1 MELYKEFGKNILVS
15 LGIFAALTLVLLS
28 VEQWL
33 DIHLMIWNSA
43 PFCVGFAAS
52 IIGVGYILT
61 VKNPN
66 NYLGFYG
73 GIVMSTLLGVQFI
86 LTHQWD
92 LVILYFC
99 VFIPFLIRSIV
110 VWRKGRMNAQR
121 AIEEKGLRIEE
132 TGGLKPEWLNRKQL
146 WISLLVAAVIIGG
159 DYVLN
164 TLCIYHD
171 GWSEHILLKLLGA
184 GLICTSTEANYW
196 LIYKKTDAWIWW
208 TAYGIVGVAFYAL
221 LPEPNYY
228 LVILN
233 IVFIVVNASAL
244 RAWAKITPCHV

>member
-1 MELYKEFGKNILVS
+1 MELYKEFGKNLLIS
-15 LGIFAALTLVLLS
+15 LGIFAALTLVLLIA
-28 VEQWL
+28 ERWL
-33 DIHLMIWNSA
+33 AIELMVWSSA

-52 IIGVGYILT
+52 IIGVGYVLT

-73 GIVMSTLLGVQFI
+73 GIAMSTLLGIQFI
-86 LTHQWD
+86 MTHQWD
-92 LVILYFC
+92 LVVLYFG
-99 VFIPFLIRSIV
+99 VFIPFLVRSIV
-110 VWRKGRMNAQR
+110 LWRKGDSNGALSPQ
-121 AIEEKGLRIEE
+121 
-132 TGGLKPEWLNRKQL
+132 WLDGKQL
-146 WISLLVAAVIIGG
+146 MLSLLVAALIIGG

-164 TLCIYHD
+164 TLCIYRD
-171 GWSEHILLKLLGA
+171 GWGENVLLKLLGA

-208 TAYGIVGVAFYAL
+208 TLYGVVGVAFYAL

-233 IVFIVVNASAL
+233 IVFIIVNASAL
-244 RAWAKITPCHV
+244 RAWVAITPRHV

>member
-33 DIHLMIWNSA
+33 GIHLMIWSSA

-110 VWRKGRMNAQR
+110 VWKAGDEKKEKGLSAQR
-121 AIEEKGLRIEE
+121 AIEE
-132 TGGLKPEWLNRKQL
+132 TGGLKPEWLNRRQL

>member
-121 AIEEKGLRIEE
+121 ANEEC
-132 TGGLKPEWLNRKQL
+132 GLKPEWLNRRQL

>member
-33 DIHLMIWNSA
+33 DIHLMIWSSA

-73 GIVMSTLLGVQFI
+73 GIAMSALLGVQFI

-110 VWRKGRMNAQR
+110 VGRKGRMNAQR
-121 AIEEKGLRIEE
+121 AIEK
-132 TGGLKPEWLNRKQL
+132 
-146 WISLLVAAVIIGG
+146 
-159 DYVLN
+159 
-164 TLCIYHD
+164 
-171 GWSEHILLKLLGA
+171 
-184 GLICTSTEANYW
+184 
-196 LIYKKTDAWIWW
+196 
-208 TAYGIVGVAFYAL
+208 
-221 LPEPNYY
+221 
-228 LVILN
+228 
-233 IVFIVVNASAL
+233 
-244 RAWAKITPCHV
+244 